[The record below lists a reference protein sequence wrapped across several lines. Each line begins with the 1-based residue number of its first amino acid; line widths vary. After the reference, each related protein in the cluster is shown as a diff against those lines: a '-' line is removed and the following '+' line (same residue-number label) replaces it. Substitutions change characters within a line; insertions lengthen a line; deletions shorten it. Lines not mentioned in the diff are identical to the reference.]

1 MALGL
6 SVSHLRLTGG
16 PSVSLAGSPVT
27 AAMPPSK
34 HDPKRPK
41 KAKGAAG
48 RDEASEGDAPPLE
61 KPEKNHQIALNLL
74 HRRSIATDHP
84 KLTFR
89 KWPSWHCNH
98 CGLEFT
104 PGLKYSG
111 EVYDSVIT
119 KSIVEHFRDRHCE
132 GGDSAYAQA
141 APIAYNLAFG
151 EGEVADPQRLR
162 SVFSKN
168 AKGIWNKVRPSLSLT
183 HTSPSDSLAASRS
196 CQRLACSRVWPLWAS
211 SA

>member
-1 MALGL
+1 
-6 SVSHLRLTGG
+6 
-16 PSVSLAGSPVT
+16 
-27 AAMPPSK
+27 MPPSK

-41 KAKGAAG
+41 KAEGAAG

-61 KPEKNHQIALNLL
+61 KPEKNHQIVGNLL
-74 HRRSIATDHP
+74 QRQSIATAHP
-84 KLTFR
+84 KLAFR
-89 KWPSWHCNH
+89 KWPLWHCSH
-98 CGLEFT
+98 CGLDFS
-104 PGLKYSG
+104 PGLNYQG

-141 APIAYNLAFG
+141 APIAYKLAFG
-151 EGEVADPQRLR
+151 VGDVADPQRLR

-168 AKGIWNKVRPSLSLT
+168 AKGIWNKVRPSLSLS

-196 CQRLACSRVWPLWAS
+196 CQRLACSRVWSSWAS
-211 SA
+211 SG